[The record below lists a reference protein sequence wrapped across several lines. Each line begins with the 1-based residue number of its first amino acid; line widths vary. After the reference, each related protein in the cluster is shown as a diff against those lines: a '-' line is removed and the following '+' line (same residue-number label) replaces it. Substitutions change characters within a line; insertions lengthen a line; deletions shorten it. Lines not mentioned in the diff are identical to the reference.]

1 MHVIYPTYRL
11 FSFSLLETLFVTVC
25 KFMCPYDEILSRSMA
40 SFVTR
45 PITTRDV
52 IYFLQGPTEAERKI
66 EELTR
71 QLEEEME
78 KQEEEGEYFGKNRT
92 IIQNNRRTFNQD
104 IPPISLNLLLDR
116 NFLVASSLLGTIFIH
131 FYRLSWSVFPPILI

>member
-1 MHVIYPTYRL
+1 
-11 FSFSLLETLFVTVC
+11 
-25 KFMCPYDEILSRSMA
+25 MA
-40 SFVTR
+40 PFVTR

-78 KQEEEGEYFGKNRT
+78 KQEEEGEYFGKNR
-92 IIQNNRRTFNQD
+92 IPKQSSNVHKD
-104 IPPISLNLLLDR
+104 IPSISLNLLLDR
-116 NFLVASSLLGTIFIH
+116 NFLIASSLLGTIFIYS
-131 FYRLSWSVFPPILI
+131 YRLS

>member
-131 FYRLSWSVFPPILI
+131 FYRLS